1 MALLDFMKEG
11 FNSLQ
16 SQPQMYDPH
25 ANARRLMG
33 GPVQEQQGG
42 GTGFNFFGG
51 NNISQNAQEPLPKM
65 DVTGTVGGPSMTP
78 YQGQE
83 VGPSHLGVTNIDK
96 TNTYSPE
103 LPGGGSYNKYQG
115 IYDEN
120 PGARVEGYYNPNS
133 ATYTAEQM
141 PTSMQSDGSV
151 AKVDMNDLYNQPA
164 PYTPDSNMVWSEELQ
179 RYIPVTENNAV
190 QQPTGYNPNAN
201 MRTDIYNHNLL
212 GRPDELEGPTQPNG
226 GGASTADNNAE
237 AAAIKLKK
245 ERELEHKL
253 IDAKAYDPY
262 YIDYGG
268 FFGGKG
274 MSFTGDDYEVT
285 DYDKRGYGKNSIN
298 YRNGNY
304 QGSGNG
310 PDLNQFDK
318 TKDFVGPNAGGFT
331 DYPGEISNF
340 VKNLL
345 NSTGTGTDDTTYA
358 GGEKVEIDYNPDNQ
372 SDYNLK
378 RDRDLIVN
386 QIMSEDATD
395 EERRA
400 LFKAYGIDPYEYLKE
415 EGLISKK

>member
-51 NNISQNAQEPLPKM
+51 NNISQNAQEPLPPM
-65 DVTGTVGGPSMTP
+65 NVTGQVGGQSMTP

-96 TNTYSPE
+96 SVSYNPE
-103 LPGGGSYNKYQG
+103 LQGGGTYNQYYGENEVIWNPETLSYEPAVG
-115 IYDEN
+115 
-120 PGARVEGYYNPNS
+120 GARKNIYSNPE

-151 AKVDMNDLYNQPA
+151 AKVDMNSLNKQSVPA
-164 PYTPDSNMVWSEELQ
+164 YSTDSNMVWDEELQ
-179 RYIPVTENNAV
+179 RYVPITENNAV

-201 MRTDIYNHNLL
+201 INTSTYPTNLL
-212 GRPDELEGPTQPNG
+212 GTGNELVGPTQVNG
-226 GGASTADNNAE
+226 GGATAADGKAE
-237 AAAIKLKK
+237 ADAAQLDEERKK
-245 ERELEHKL
+245 EHEL
-253 IDAKAYDPY
+253 IDARAYDPY

-268 FFGGKG
+268 YFGGPG
-274 MSFTGDDYEVT
+274 MSSVGDGSEVNL
-285 DYDKRGYGKNSIN
+285 D
-298 YRNGNY
+298 
-304 QGSGNG
+304 
-310 PDLNQFDK
+310 QFDK
-318 TKDFVGPNAGGFT
+318 TKDVVPPLVGKDGREFT
-331 DYPGEISNF
+331 DYPGEINNWF
-340 VKNLL
+340 NNLF

-358 GGEKVEIDYNPDNQ
+358 GGEKVKIDYNRNNQ

-378 RDRDLIVN
+378 RDREIIIN
-386 QIMSEDATD
+386 QIMSEDAPD
-395 EERRA
+395 SVKRE
-400 LFKAYGIDPYEYLKE
+400 LFEKYGIDPYEYLKE
-415 EGLISKK
+415 GLISKK